1 MSPKVQVSV
10 SVALPGDKH
19 CNTLSVAARAS
30 IQDSFC
36 DNTVK
41 ASSMDQNTIQCKASI
56 SCGARRQ
63 AAGRSLQTD
72 NKATLDADFQVVTK
86 SESAINTNNAAAS
99 SIATT
104 VTKEAAGI
112 VKGIIPGATATVD
125 EVSTTK
131 GAKPPAEGPASSGSA
146 CSFSGTYTIRPL
158 YAPCSRK
165 YLSYTYGRACSSKSK
180 SITLRASKQV
190 RPGKHSLNW
199 DLNGTGTVPVVG
211 SELSSCK
218 NRALSAPS
226 KPGKRMKLGAGT
238 WSWRVVPRKA
248 GDCSKVNLY
257 SSKRKGYLAL
267 DSKCRKFS
275 YSSKPNSKAT
285 LWRVTKR
292 K

>member
-1 MSPKVQVSV
+1 M
-10 SVALPGDKH
+10 
-19 CNTLSVAARAS
+19 
-30 IQDSFC
+30 
-36 DNTVK
+36 
-41 ASSMDQNTIQCKASI
+41 
-56 SCGARRQ
+56 
-63 AAGRSLQTD
+63 
-72 NKATLDADFQVVTK
+72 
-86 SESAINTNNAAAS
+86 
-99 SIATT
+99 
-104 VTKEAAGI
+104 
-112 VKGIIPGATATVD
+112 KGIIPGATATVD

-257 SSKRKGYLAL
+257 SSKRKGVPGTRLQVSQVFLLLQAKLKGHPLARHQAEVMEDGDRWQQSGICSL
-267 DSKCRKFS
+267 PLAKVPPDARIRWHSHALLLLLLLLLLLPL
-275 YSSKPNSKAT
+275 YEISSMA
-285 LWRVTKR
+285 V
-292 K
+292 